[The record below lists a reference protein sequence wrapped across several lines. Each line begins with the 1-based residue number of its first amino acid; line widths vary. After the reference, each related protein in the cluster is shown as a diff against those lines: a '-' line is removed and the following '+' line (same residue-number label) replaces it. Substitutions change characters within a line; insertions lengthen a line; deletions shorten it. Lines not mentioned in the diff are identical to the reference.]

1 MANSTNNRIKVS
13 ELDYN
18 QIRENLKTFMRGQS
32 QFSDYDFEGSALSTL
47 IDLLAYNTHYNA
59 LYTNLA
65 INEMFLDSASKR
77 SSVVSIANNFGYTPQ
92 SCTTARSSLNV
103 TLTQQGATAQIKYI
117 PKLSSFSTTINSV
130 QYSFYTLQ
138 DYSATLNANTYSFK
152 NVEVY
157 EGFAQTQLFL
167 CSSLEQKFVLPNK
180 DIDVATI
187 SLTVQQTGE
196 QPDYEKYSLAKDV
209 LDLTTDS
216 KIYFIKELDDQTYQI
231 SFGVNGLGKSISIGN
246 IITITY
252 MISNKTLGN
261 GATVFTYTGTG
272 LGGVVSCSTVSTSY
286 GGKESETVDQIKS
299 NVSQSFFDQN
309 RAVTAGDYTS
319 LIKRLYTNLDSIN
332 VWGGEDND
340 PPQYGKVYISIK
352 PTNGPYLTPPE
363 KAYLTQTL
371 LKSKNVV
378 SVTPEIVDPSYL
390 NMEVDTTIYYNDKKT
405 TRSADELAVAIQ
417 NTIAS
422 YRDTNL
428 KKFDGIFR
436 MSKFATAIDATD
448 QSILSSITTF
458 TVYSEVLPKYNAPAT
473 YTLNIVNP
481 IYNEK
486 VPEEALKTTGFYI
499 DNSDTIYYLDD
510 DGVGNIRLYSLITST
525 GEKIIKNSSIG
536 TINYINGSIVVR
548 GLRITNLVEA
558 NFYFI
563 IKTQSYDVVS
573 VRNQIVDIPPE
584 RVTIHIIQDTT
595 ASTGLISGNN
605 YTFTSSRN

>member
-1 MANSTNNRIKVS
+1 MATNNRIKVS
-13 ELDYN
+13 DLDYN

-47 IDLLAYNTHYNA
+47 IDVLAYNTHYNA

-92 SCTTARSSLNV
+92 SCTTARSSLSIV
-103 TLTQQGATAQIKYI
+103 LTELGATAQIKYI
-117 PKLSSFSTTINSV
+117 PKLSSFSSTINSV

-138 DYSATLNANTYSFK
+138 DYSATLNSNTYTFP

-157 EGFAQTQLFL
+157 EGTPQTQLFL
-167 CSSLEQKFVLPNK
+167 CSYAEQKFTLPNK
-180 DIDVATI
+180 NIDIATV

-196 QPDYEKYSLAKDV
+196 QPDYEKYSLAVDV
-209 LDLTTDS
+209 LELTADS
-216 KIYFIKELDDQTYQI
+216 KIYFVKELDDQTYQI
-231 SFGVNGLGKSISIGN
+231 SFGVNSLGKSIAIGN
-246 IITITY
+246 IITVTY
-252 MISNKTLGN
+252 MVSNKSLGN

-272 LGGVVSCSTVSTSY
+272 LGGVVSCSTLSTSY
-286 GGKESETVDQIKS
+286 AGKESETIDQIKS

-309 RAVTAGDYTS
+309 RAVTAGDYAS
-319 LIKRLYTNLDSIN
+319 LIKRLYANLDSIN

-340 PPQYGKVYISIK
+340 PPQYGKVFISIK

-363 KAYLTQTL
+363 KSYLTETI
-371 LKSKNVV
+371 LKSKNIV

-390 NMEVDTTIYYNDKKT
+390 NMEVETTVYYNSNKT
-405 TRSADELAVAIQ
+405 TRSADEIKTAVQ

-422 YRDTNL
+422 YREANL

-436 MSKFATAIDATD
+436 MSKFSTAIDSSD

-458 TVYSEVLPKYNAPAT
+458 RLFSEVTPKYNSAAT
-473 YTLNIVNP
+473 YTLKLVNP

-486 VPEEALKTTGFYI
+486 VPEEAFTSTGFYI
-499 DNSDTIYYLDD
+499 DNSDTVYYLDD
-510 DGVGNIRLYSLITST
+510 DGVGNIRLYSVISNT
-525 GEKIIKNSSIG
+525 GVKAFKSLNTG
-536 TINYINGSIVVR
+536 TIDYNNGSITVR
-548 GLRITNLVEA
+548 GLKITNLLEA
-558 NFYFI
+558 NFHFI
-563 IKTQSYDVVS
+563 IKTQSFDVVS
-573 VRNQIVDIPPE
+573 VRNQIVDIPPS
-584 RVTIHIIQDTT
+584 RVTVNVIQDKT

>member
-1 MANSTNNRIKVS
+1 MTTNNRIKVS
-13 ELDYN
+13 DLDYN

-77 SSVVSIANNFGYTPQ
+77 SSIVSIANNFGYTPQ

-103 TLTQQGATAQIKYI
+103 VLTELGATAQIKYI
-117 PKLSSFSTTINSV
+117 PKFSSFSSTINSV

-138 DYSATLNANTYSFK
+138 DYSAMLNANTYTFN

-157 EGFAQTQLFL
+157 EGAPQTQLFL
-167 CSSLEQKFVLPNK
+167 CSMPQQKFVLPNK
-180 DIDVATI
+180 NIDVATI
-187 SLTVQQTGE
+187 SVTVQQTGE
-196 QPDYEKYSLAKDV
+196 QPDYEKYTLATDV
-209 LDLTTDS
+209 LDLNATS

-231 SFGVNGLGKSISIGN
+231 SFGVNNLGAPILVGN
-246 IITITY
+246 VITVTY

-261 GATVFTYTGTG
+261 GATVFTYTGAG

-286 GGKESETVDQIKS
+286 GGKESETIDQIKS

-319 LIKRLYTNLDSIN
+319 LIKRLYPNLDSIN

-340 PPQYGKVYISIK
+340 PPQYGKVFISIK

-363 KAYLTQTL
+363 KSYLIETL

-390 NMEVDTTIYYNDKKT
+390 NLEIDTTIYYNSNKT
-405 TRSADELAVAIQ
+405 TRSADEIKTAVQ

-422 YRDTNL
+422 YRAANL

-436 MSKFATAIDATD
+436 MSKFAAAIDASD

-458 TVYSEVLPKYNAPAT
+458 RLFSEVIPKYNSAAT
-473 YTLNIVNP
+473 YTLNLVNP

-486 VPEEALKTTGFYI
+486 VPEEAFKSTGFYI

-510 DGVGNIRLYSLITST
+510 DGAGNVRLYSMIEST
-525 GEKIIKNSSIG
+525 GAKAFKNLSIG
-536 TINYINGSIVVR
+536 RINYSTGSIVVR
-548 GLRITNLVEA
+548 GLKITNLVEA

-563 IKTQSYDVVS
+563 IKTQSFDVIS
-573 VRNQIVDIPPE
+573 ARNQIVDIPPS
-584 RVTIHIIQDTT
+584 RVTVNAIQDKT